1 MPEKPLPRV
10 VIDTS
15 IWLLTCARKTE
26 GDNMSGVDR
35 QINEASQS
43 QSPKKYRGFLARM
56 LVTHEVIVP
65 TIVLNELKNIAATGI
80 TNRSEFGNL
89 GKIVHK
95 DNKVD
100 PELIINAMEGL
111 TTDALPTKAQII
123 RQAAIWERIK
133 NMPDQS
139 HRWVE
144 KFQPKESRVQTAAE
158 KAKAIQTNEEPWLQ
172 AYRRWQLRREEFE
185 KNYTSELSRKIQA
198 LETEMQ
204 HSWPDI
210 IPDYEILLVAEA
222 VNAPVA
228 SRDKD
233 FQLMWLGSVDLSRKF
248 SIKPQIVTTVQ
259 DITLPKTS
267 VHKLAA
273 TIQEKV
279 RPFVQKSPEPG
290 ME

>member
-100 PELIINAMEGL
+100 PEMIINAMEGL

-185 KNYTSELSRKIQA
+185 KNYTSELSREIQA

-248 SIKPQIVTTVQ
+248 SIKPRIVTTVQ
-259 DITLPKTS
+259 EIT
-267 VHKLAA
+267 
-273 TIQEKV
+273 
-279 RPFVQKSPEPG
+279 
-290 ME
+290 